1 MNRIVFTEL
10 AEDDLID
17 IWVHIATDNEVVAD
31 RIVDEIHEVTRK
43 LVRFPLMGRAADQ
56 LRPGVRAFVSGNYL
70 VVYRPMEYGVA
81 VLRVAHG
88 AQELELLDYP
98 PAPEE

>member
-1 MNRIVFTEL
+1 MNRVVFAEL

-17 IWVHIATDNEVVAD
+17 IWVRIAPDNEAAAD
-31 RIVDEIHEVTRK
+31 RLIDEIHDVTRK
-43 LVRFPLMGRAADQ
+43 LVTFPLMGRAADQ
-56 LRPGVRAFVSGNYL
+56 LRVGARAFVHRDYL
-70 VVYRPMEYGVA
+70 IVYRPMDYGIA

-88 AQELELLDYP
+88 ARDIAMLEFP

>member
-17 IWVHIATDNEVVAD
+17 IWVYIAPDNEIAAD
-31 RIVDEIHEVTRK
+31 RIVDEIHEVTRE
-43 LVRFPLMGRAADQ
+43 LLTFPLMGRSADH
-56 LRPGVRAFVSGNYL
+56 LRPGARAFVHGSYL
-70 VVYRPMEYGVA
+70 IVYRPMAYGIA

-88 AQELELLDYP
+88 AQALELLEYP
-98 PAPEE
+98 PPPQE